1 MIANVL
7 VFLKNRLNAHIRS
20 LSGANIAEAGEDKVV
35 FVDGDQKP
43 DSISFKL
50 GAVSL
55 LLFNIERD
63 VTLRQ
68 ADTYVRVADDGTKRK
83 VNPDIII
90 NLYVLFVA
98 KFKDYEQSLH
108 SISLIL
114 HYFQANPYFDLQNA
128 PELGSAINHLTL
140 ELNTLTTTQQ
150 NELWGILRCSYLPA
164 LVYKVKAVA
173 FIDDGQLP
181 AVDISEVIPNQKQL

>member
-1 MIANVL
+1 MIADVL

-20 LSGANIAEAGEDKVV
+20 LSGTNIADAGEDKVV

-68 ADTYVRVADDGTKRK
+68 ADNYMRVADDGTKRK

-128 PELGSAINHLTL
+128 PELGSAINHLAL

-150 NELWGILRCSYLPA
+150 NELWGILRCSYLPS

-181 AVDISEVIPNQKQL
+181 AVDISEVILNQKQL

>member
-1 MIANVL
+1 MIADIL
-7 VFLKNRLNAHIRS
+7 VFVKNRLNAHFS
-20 LSGANIAEAGEDKVV
+20 LLSGTGPTDANEDKVV

-68 ADTYVRVADDGTKRK
+68 ADNYMRVADDGSTRK
-83 VNPDIII
+83 VKPDITI

-108 SISLIL
+108 YLSLVL
-114 HYFQANPYFDLQNA
+114 RYFQVNPYFDLQNA
-128 PELGSAINHLTL
+128 PELGKSINHLTL

-150 NELWGILRCSYLPA
+150 NELWGILRTSYLPS
-164 LVYKVKAVA
+164 LVYKVKTAT
-173 FIDDGQLP
+173 FIDEEELP
-181 AVDISEVIPNQKQL
+181 IIDISEVILGQKQL

>member
-1 MIANVL
+1 MIADIL
-7 VFLKNRLNAHIRS
+7 VFIKNRLNAHFNL
-20 LSGANIAEAGEDKVV
+20 LSGTGPLNAGEDKVV

-55 LLFNIERD
+55 QLFNIERD

-68 ADTYVRVADDGTKRK
+68 ADNYMRVADDGTTRK
-83 VNPDIII
+83 VKPDIII

-108 SISLIL
+108 YLSLVL
-114 HYFQANPYFDLQNA
+114 RYFQANPYFDLQNA
-128 PELGSAINHLTL
+128 PELGKSINHLTL

-150 NELWGILRCSYLPA
+150 NELWGILRSSYLPS
-164 LVYKVKAVA
+164 LVYKVKAAA
-173 FIDDGQLP
+173 FIDEGEIP
-181 AVDISEVIPNQKQL
+181 IVDISEVILNQKQL

>member
-1 MIANVL
+1 MLADIM
-7 VFLKNRLNAHIRS
+7 VFLKNRLNADFRS
-20 LSGANIAEAGEDKVV
+20 LSGNGITDASEDKVV

-43 DSISFKL
+43 DSINFKQ

-68 ADTYVRVADDGTKRK
+68 ADNYVRIAGDGKTRK

-90 NLYVLFVA
+90 NLYVMFVA

-108 SISLIL
+108 SISLVL
-114 HYFQANPYFDLQNA
+114 RYFQRNPYFDLQNA
-128 PELGSAINHLTL
+128 PELDKTINHLTL
-140 ELNTLTTTQQ
+140 ELNTFTTTQQ
-150 NELWGILRCSYLPA
+150 NELWGILRSSYLPS
-164 LVYKVKAVA
+164 LVYKVKAAA
-173 FIDDGQLP
+173 FMDEGQLP
-181 AVDISEVIPNQKQL
+181 IAEISEIILDQKRL

>member
-1 MIANVL
+1 MIADVMI
-7 VFLKNRLNAHIRS
+7 FLKNRLNAHFSS
-20 LSGANIAEAGEDKVV
+20 LSGKGANDAGEDKVV

-50 GAVSL
+50 GSVSL

-68 ADTYVRVADDGTKRK
+68 ADNYVRIADDGKSRR
-83 VNPDIII
+83 VNPDITL

-108 SISLIL
+108 NISQIL
-114 HYFQANPYFDLQNA
+114 RYFQANPYFDLQNA
-128 PELGSAINHLTL
+128 PDLGKTINHLTL
-140 ELNTLTTTQQ
+140 ELDPLSTTKQ
-150 NELWGILRCSYLPA
+150 NELWGILRSSYVPSI
-164 LVYKVKAVA
+164 VYKVKAVT
-173 FIDDGQLP
+173 FIDDGQIP
-181 AVDISEVIPNQKQL
+181 IADISEVILNKEQL